1 MIGDFFS
8 ITVLRVILFHA
19 LNVAKKTLCH
29 IQGEKQQCCYLTVV
43 YFFL

>member
-19 LNVAKKTLCH
+19 LNVAKKPYV
-29 IQGEKQQCCYLTVV
+29 IFREKSSSVV
-43 YFFL
+43 I